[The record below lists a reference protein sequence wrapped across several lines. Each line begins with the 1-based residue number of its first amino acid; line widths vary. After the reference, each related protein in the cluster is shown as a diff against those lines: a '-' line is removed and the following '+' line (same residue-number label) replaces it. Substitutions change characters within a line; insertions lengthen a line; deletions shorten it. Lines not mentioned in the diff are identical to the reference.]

1 MATDD
6 EKKKKEDQEKAA
18 QMEAELL
25 GAIGATAAVTEIAP
39 GSAQADTPPPTGVYT
54 VLVDPAGVTL
64 GRSTSGGPMI
74 TLDGLRTDLGRRV
87 GRAWLTL
94 SYAGQSDGARRYS
107 LETLSRV
114 LQANGLP
121 AGTTV
126 AGLLAHL
133 RSGKARI
140 FVAFSNALEMGAGN
154 CYDEVQIL
162 DQASYEQIL
171 KNPKVYPY
179 KVPSR
184 AKKAAKPTGGG
195 GSGGGGG
202 GSATDE
208 DIPF

>member
-1 MATDD
+1 MDD
-6 EKKKKEDQEKAA
+6 EAKKKKEDQEKAA
-18 QMEAELL
+18 LEAELL
-25 GAIGATAAVTEIAP
+25 RTIGATATVAEIAP

-54 VLVDPAGVTL
+54 VIVDPAGVTL

-74 TLDGLRTDLGRRV
+74 TLDNLRTDLGRRV

-94 SYAGQSDGARRYS
+94 PFEGQTEGGRRYS

-114 LQANGLP
+114 LQANDLP

-126 AGLLAHL
+126 AALLAHL

-140 FVAFSNALEMGAGN
+140 YAAFSNALEMGATG
-154 CYDEVQIL
+154 CYDEIQIL
-162 DQASYEQIL
+162 DKASFDQIL

-179 KVPSR
+179 KMPSR
-184 AKKAAKPTGGG
+184 AKKAAAKPGGG
-195 GSGGGGG
+195 ASGGASGGD
-202 GSATDE
+202 AAND